1 LPLRGPA
8 VTLRSTTNSRATGEI
23 PVSLSTADV
32 VLPAEEQPVDA
43 HGAPVLVDGEVPAEL
58 FLPEGAGPWPGI
70 VMGAEAYGPNHTTRT
85 VSAALAQRGFA
96 VLLPDYCRGAGP
108 VDRENYE
115 DFTEVTGAIATLDF
129 RRAFLDTAAAVDH
142 LRETWPRSGDAS
154 MVGASTSRSW
164 NTRARTTPSTHPTVL
179 CATTSPT
186 APDGR
191 RLSRSSSGISPRGT
205 RTAARDRD
213 GIPVGDAGAV
223 RTIA

>member
-1 LPLRGPA
+1 M
-8 VTLRSTTNSRATGEI
+8 
-23 PVSLSTADV
+23 SLSTADV

-43 HGAPVLVDGEVPAEL
+43 HGTPMLVDEEVPAEL

-70 VMGAEAYGPNHTTRT
+70 VMGAEVYGPNHATRT

-96 VLLPDYCRGAGP
+96 VLLPDYHRGAGP

-115 DFTEVTGAIATLDF
+115 VFTEVTGAIATLDF
-129 RRAFLDTAAAVDH
+129 RRAFLGTAAAVD
-142 LRETWPRSGDAS
+142 P
-154 MVGASTSRSW
+154 
-164 NTRARTTPSTHPTVL
+164 ARTTPSTHPMVL
-179 CATTSPT
+179 CATTPPT

-191 RLSRSSSGISPRGT
+191 RLSRSSSVISPRGT